1 VTAEAAHRLQ
11 VRTSSALR
19 LRLRKD
25 VAMKTAL
32 AICGVVSI
40 LLTGCTQTNDRG
52 KAEDSAT
59 AGDRLTDDSL
69 RDVVKA
75 RLQSDANV
83 RKLNL
88 DVAADAEHR
97 AVELQGLAYT
107 EAQRSRAVE
116 LARSARADIA
126 VQDKIEVKP
135 YEIPRDLFDDQMMAD
150 VKADAGRMG
159 DKLGDSLDDGWLHM
173 KVVAKLA
180 ADTQTPER
188 TINVDVADKVVTLR
202 GTVPSRESRE
212 RAESVA
218 RSVSGVTEVKN
229 DLAVKR

>member
-1 VTAEAAHRLQ
+1 
-11 VRTSSALR
+11 
-19 LRLRKD
+19 
-25 VAMKTAL
+25 MKAAL
-32 AICGVVSI
+32 AICGLVSM
-40 LLTGCTQTNDRG
+40 LLTTGCTTTDDRG
-52 KAEDSAT
+52 NEEDSAT
-59 AGDRLTDDSL
+59 AGDQLTDESL

-107 EAQRSRAVE
+107 QEQRTRAVE

-135 YEIPRDLFDDQMMAD
+135 YEIPRDLFDEAMMAE

-202 GTVPSRESRE
+202 GTVPSQESRE
-212 RAESVA
+212 RAETVT
-218 RSVSGVTEVKN
+218 RSVSGVSEVKN
-229 DLAVKR
+229 NLTVKR